1 MEATRV
7 IHKPLVTEKSTYMS
21 TETNRYTFAVD
32 RRATKPQ
39 IRKAIEELYSVRVVA
54 VATQTRPG
62 KTRRRKYG
70 YVTSSPTKRA
80 IVKIHADDRI
90 ELF

>member
-1 MEATRV
+1 MEPTTV
-7 IHKPLVTEKSTYMS
+7 IKKPLVTEKWTFASG
-21 TETNRYTFAVD
+21 ERNRYAFQVD
-32 RRATKPQ
+32 TRATKPQ
-39 IRKAIEELYSVRVVA
+39 IRKAIEELYSVRVVS

-62 KTRRRKYG
+62 KTRRGKYG
-70 YVTSSPTKRA
+70 YVTSAPTKRA